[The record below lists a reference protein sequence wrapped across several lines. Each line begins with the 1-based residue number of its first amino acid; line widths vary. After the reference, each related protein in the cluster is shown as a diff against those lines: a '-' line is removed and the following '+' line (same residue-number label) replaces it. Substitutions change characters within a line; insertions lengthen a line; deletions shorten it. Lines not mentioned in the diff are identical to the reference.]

1 MTSKQKID
9 RYFRSLSKAMRGV
22 KITNGHRELIP
33 IDHAYKK
40 ATLTMIAASHIKNKI
55 MFIGNGASAAISS
68 HMASDYTK
76 TAGWRSVCF
85 NDGAS
90 LTCLANDF
98 SYEEAFAK
106 QIGYHAMDGDVLV
119 AISSS
124 GKSKNILNAV
134 EIARRKGCIIYTFSG
149 FSPDNPLRKLGDM
162 NFYVPVSQY
171 GLVEITHHAILHS
184 ILDIATEPL

>member
-1 MTSKQKID
+1 MNIKESIA
-9 RYFRSLSKAMRGV
+9 RYFKLLAKLPKNTLVTDKQGTPLSLDMAFRDCILDFRANAQM
-22 KITNGHRELIP
+22 
-33 IDHAYKK
+33 
-40 ATLTMIAASHIKNKI
+40 KNKI

-76 TAGWRSVCF
+76 AGGFRAVCF

-106 QIGYHAMDGDVLV
+106 QVEYHAIPGDILI

-124 GKSKNILNAV
+124 GNSKNIINAV
-134 EIARRKGCIIYTFSG
+134 LTGRRKGCKVITLSG
-149 FSPDNPLRKLGDM
+149 FQAG
-162 NFYVPVSQY
+162 
-171 GLVEITHHAILHS
+171 
-184 ILDIATEPL
+184 